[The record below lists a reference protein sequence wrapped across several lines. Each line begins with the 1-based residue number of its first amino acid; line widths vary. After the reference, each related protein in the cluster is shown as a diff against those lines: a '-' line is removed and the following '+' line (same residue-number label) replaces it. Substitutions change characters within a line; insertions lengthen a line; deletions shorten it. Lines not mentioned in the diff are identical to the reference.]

1 VVESSA
7 SCRALKRL
15 LTGLALFLVL
25 GFPLAAWTLS
35 ISVSTT
41 TLAFG
46 TRPANTWL
54 DPQVT
59 VIRNDFTDGE
69 DLLARISPLTD
80 GSNSWILSSTA
91 NGADSIRAQWSIT
104 SDSGP
109 WIDVDTYDTDFP
121 IASNLAPDDSISFW
135 FRIQTPT
142 ATSSYD
148 EHSATLTV
156 TASLP

>member
-1 VVESSA
+1 MI
-7 SCRALKRL
+7 L
-15 LTGLALFLVL
+15 GL
-25 GFPLAAWTLS
+25 PLSAWTLS
-35 ISVSTT
+35 ISVSVS

-59 VIRNDFTDGE
+59 VIRNDFTDSE

-91 NGADSIRAQWSIT
+91 NGADSIRAQWSVT
-104 SDSGP
+104 SESGP
-109 WIDVDTYDTDFP
+109 WSDVASYDTDFP
-121 IASNLAPDDSISFW
+121 IASSLAPSDSINFW

-142 ATSSYD
+142 ATSSFA
-148 EHSATLTV
+148 EHAATLTV
-156 TASLP
+156 TASSP